1 MHHVYA
7 RRIVIS
13 LVTFFLISG
22 VLFGPVVTAIRSG
35 PEASNTA
42 APAGNPSAATVD
54 SAAEGPQDGG
64 TAVTTAGAITLPDG
78 QAAFDNLCSS
88 CHRTQEFSNKV
99 ANSLEPDATSQ
110 GQLEKLIGPPAHGGA
125 SPAEALAIVIQIR
138 SLAGLPSEYP
148 AGVPTPPAAATAA
161 AIEPTAT
168 PLPAGAV
175 LTTDD
180 YEGMWEQI
188 CADCHRAERFV
199 EGLKA
204 EEDPD
209 LRTWQAIEY
218 LSGPPTH
225 YNRPITAFLPAM
237 NHIREQAGLEP
248 LIP

>member
-1 MHHVYA
+1 M
-7 RRIVIS
+7 
-13 LVTFFLISG
+13 
-22 VLFGPVVTAIRSG
+22 
-35 PEASNTA
+35 
-42 APAGNPSAATVD
+42 
-54 SAAEGPQDGG
+54 
-64 TAVTTAGAITLPDG
+64 LPDG
-78 QAAFDNLCSS
+78 QVAFDNLCAS
-88 CHRTQEFSNKV
+88 CHKTQDFSNKV
-99 ANSLEPDATSQ
+99 ANSLDPDAASLA
-110 GQLEKLIGPPAHGGA
+110 QLEKLVGPPAHGGA

-168 PLPAGAV
+168 PLPAGAI

-180 YEGMWEQI
+180 YEGMWVQI
-188 CADCHRAERFV
+188 CADCHRAERFI

-218 LSGPPTH
+218 LSGPPPH
-225 YNRPITAFLPAM
+225 YNRPVTAFLPAM
-237 NHIREQAGLEP
+237 NYIREQAGLEP